1 MDKKTIL
8 AVVLSVV
15 IISIFF
21 GVQALF
27 FPGTLPVSSKKKP
40 APSSEEA
47 AKPTEQVSPREP
59 ASRSAFRPIDEEGQ
73 KPREVEISNG
83 VFQATFSTQGAL
95 LKSLSLNNYREAGG
109 APVEMVLSGDSGLYP
124 FNLLLEDY
132 DTGGD
137 VFSYSPP
144 LSPGEWEFTK
154 RYVYKSYD
162 EDIPLTVKKRFIF
175 KQNDY
180 LLEVRISIAAEDR
193 QDLPVKSYS
202 LQFGP
207 QIGPDYKKL
216 DGRNE
221 YRRPIYYSDG
231 KRKDFSNKLKK
242 EPQKDIEDRFSWIA
256 VEGKYFLVIGISYIS
271 DFSLLRGGFDVTKTE
286 GLKDRT
292 SFYFDRSVTDA
303 IKVEDGYKF
312 YIGPK
317 KKDILSRYNV
327 RDGNEWQE
335 SGLQL
340 DSAVQGDFWG
350 WLSSILKWLLEM
362 FYRIIPNWGVAIIL
376 LTILI
381 KIVFFP
387 LTRKS
392 FESTH
397 KMQGLGPKIEE
408 LKKRCGNNT
417 QKLNQ
422 EMAALYKKEG
432 VNPLGGCLPMLLQLP
447 IFFALYSLFNNYFE
461 LRGAAFISPWI
472 SDLSAPET
480 FLSLPFTI
488 PLVGW
493 SDVRL
498 LPFIMLATTFVQQWI
513 TKTPGQSGSQTK
525 MLMYAL
531 PAFFFFIMYN
541 MPSGLLL
548 YWTMQGFFTFLTQL
562 YINRKRLKNEGA
574 TGE

>member
-1 MDKKTIL
+1 MDKRTIL
-8 AVVLSVV
+8 AVVLSVA
-15 IISIFF
+15 IISVFF
-21 GVQALF
+21 AVQAIF
-27 FPGTLPVSSKKKP
+27 FPGSLPTATKTESKTL
-40 APSSEEA
+40 SEEEGKQA
-47 AKPTEQVSPREP
+47 EQDAPRPTASQLKFQPIEEERQDERE
-59 ASRSAFRPIDEEGQ
+59 I
-73 KPREVEISNG
+73 EIANG
-83 VFQATFSTQGAL
+83 VFQMKFSTKGANL
-95 LKSLSLNNYREAGG
+95 RSLALNNYREAGG
-109 APVEMVLSGDSGLYP
+109 APVEMVLSGESGLYP
-124 FNLLLEDY
+124 FSLFLEEY
-132 DTGGD
+132 DTGAD
-137 VFSYSPP
+137 VFSYSAP

-154 RYVYKSYD
+154 RYVYKSGS
-162 EDIPLTVKKRFIF
+162 EEIPFTVKKRYIF

-180 LLEVRISIAAEDR
+180 MLEVRVTITSDDR
-193 QDLPVKSYS
+193 ENVPVQYYS
-202 LQFGP
+202 LGFGP
-207 QIGPDYKKL
+207 QIGPDYQKL

-221 YRRPIYYSDG
+221 YRRTIFYSNG
-231 KRKDFSNKLKK
+231 KRKDFSKKVKK
-242 EPQKDIEDRFSWIA
+242 EGRKDLEDRFSWLA
-256 VEGKYFLVIGISYIS
+256 VEGKYFIAIGISYIS
-271 DFSLLRGGFDVTKTE
+271 DLSSFRAGFDVTKTE
-286 GLKDRT
+286 GLKDQS
-292 SFYFDRSVTDA
+292 SFYFNRTIKDTF
-303 IKVEDGYKF
+303 KVEDGYKF

-317 KKDILSRYNV
+317 KKDVLSRYNT
-327 RDGNEWQE
+327 RDKNEWQE

-340 DSAVQGDFWG
+340 DSAVPGDFWG

-362 FYRIIPNWGVAIIL
+362 FYGIIPNWGVAIIL

-387 LTRKS
+387 LTHKS

-397 KMQGLGPKIEE
+397 KMQSLGPKIEE
-408 LKKRCGNNT
+408 LKKKYKSNS

-447 IFFALYSLFNNYFE
+447 IFFALYGLFNNYFE

-472 SDLSAPET
+472 ADLSAPEK
-480 FLSLPFTI
+480 FLTLPFTI

-493 SDVRL
+493 SEVRL
-498 LPFIMLATTFVQQWI
+498 LPFIMLATTFIQQLV

-548 YWTMQGFFTFLTQL
+548 YWTMQGLFTFLTQF
-562 YINRKRLKNEGA
+562 YINRKRMKKQGE